1 MEFKPFIYNAKQE
14 QIPVSI
20 APMTDADAQKT
31 ISAWQTAWTS
41 DYLSDLRLEKYA
53 AKLDEEL
60 IALGAYEI
68 LKNALVVHIAYM
80 ERSQNRIQR
89 WMTEIPNIRG
99 SVG

>member
-41 DYLSDLRLEKYA
+41 DYLSYQDNPTSWYCFRC
-53 AKLDEEL
+53 
-60 IALGAYEI
+60 
-68 LKNALVVHIAYM
+68 
-80 ERSQNRIQR
+80 S
-89 WMTEIPNIRG
+89 
-99 SVG
+99 SSS